1 MVEAFLRVG
10 AAAEAAERRKHA
22 ANDPKCVEMG
32 WVCVPLTVETYCHWG
47 EEVRRTFALLAR
59 RLAFGSSFHKA
70 RVIGEMYGRL
80 TITLVKTLARTI
92 LARNVD
98 FN

>member
-1 MVEAFLRVG
+1 MCGDIHYLL
-10 AAAEAAERRKHA
+10 KL
-22 ANDPKCVEMG
+22 N
-32 WVCVPLTVETYCHWG
+32 WG
-47 EEVRRTFALLAR
+47 EEARRTFILLAK

-80 TITLVKTLARTI
+80 SITLIARTI